1 MGMIQ
6 RASEEVKVHLTDF
19 DGPIDLLLQL
29 VRDHKLDIKTVRLG
43 DMTAQYLS
51 YLNELD
57 TLDLDIASEFIE
69 VGAILVEI
77 KSKQILPKPE
87 EEKPEEEDS
96 EELLRQRLAE
106 YALFKDASEDLKSMD
121 EVGRYY
127 RAPAV
132 MKVNTSWKLDG
143 VSFDDLTNAFTAILA
158 RVGENAAKIEKTTI
172 KLDRFTVA
180 DKIKDVVTRLKT
192 KDRIRFSQLFEA
204 DITRSEVINT
214 FLAVLELL
222 KRQLVTC
229 QQTQMFGE
237 IEIVKGG
244 AFGDGNFDLTDSEF
258 GA

>member
-6 RASEEVKVHLTDF
+6 RANEDVKIHLADF

-29 VRDHKLDIKTVRLG
+29 VREHKLDIKTVRLG
-43 DMTAQYLS
+43 DMTAQYLA
-51 YLNELD
+51 YLTELPS
-57 TLDLDIASEFIE
+57 LDLDLASEFIE

-77 KSKQILPKPE
+77 KSKQILPRPE
-87 EEKPEEEDS
+87 TEEVEEVDS
-96 EELLRQRLAE
+96 EAELRKRMEE
-106 YALFKDASEDLKSMD
+106 YALFKEASETLKTMD
-121 EVGRYY
+121 DVGRYY

-132 MKVNTSWKLDG
+132 TKVNTSWKLEG
-143 VSFDDLTNAFTAILA
+143 VSFEDLTNAFTAILA
-158 RVGENAAKIEKTTI
+158 RVGENSAKVEKTTI

-180 DKIKDVVTRLKT
+180 DKIKDVVGRLKT
-192 KDRIRFSQLFEA
+192 LDRLRFSQLFEP

-229 QQTQMFGE
+229 QQDQAFGE

>member
-6 RASEEVKVHLTDF
+6 RANQEVKVHLSDF

-29 VRDHKLDIKTVRLG
+29 VREHKMDIKTVRLG
-43 DMTAQYLS
+43 EVTSQYLA
-51 YLNELD
+51 YLTELE
-57 TLDLDIASEFIE
+57 TLDLDLASEFIE

-77 KSKQILPKPE
+77 KSKQILPRPE

-106 YALFKDASEDLKSMD
+106 YALFKDASEDLKNMD

-132 MKVNTSWKLDG
+132 MKVNTSYKLEG
-143 VSFDDLTNAFTAILA
+143 VSFEDLTNAFTAILA
-158 RVGENAAKIEKTTI
+158 RVGENSAKVEKTTI

-180 DKIKDVVTRLKT
+180 DKIKDVVKRLKT
-192 KDRIRFSQLFEA
+192 SNQIRFSQLFEI

-222 KRQLVTC
+222 KRQLVMC
-229 QQTQMFGE
+229 RQPEAFGE

>member
-1 MGMIQ
+1 MIQ
-6 RASEEVKVHLTDF
+6 RANEEVKVHLTDF

-29 VRDHKLDIKTVRLG
+29 VREHKLDIKTVCLG
-43 DMTAQYLS
+43 EMTAQYLS

-57 TLDLDIASEFIE
+57 TLDLDLASEFIE

-77 KSKQILPKPE
+77 KSKQILPKPVE
-87 EEKPEEEDS
+87 ETPEEEDS

-106 YALFKDASEDLKSMD
+106 YALFKDASANLKTMD

-132 MKVNTSWKLDG
+132 MKVNTNWKLDG

-158 RVGENAAKIEKTTI
+158 RVGENSAKIEKTTI

-180 DKIKDVVTRLKT
+180 DKIKDVVKRLKT
-192 KDRIRFSQLFEA
+192 SNQIRFSQLFEI

-222 KRQLVTC
+222 KRQLVIC
-229 QQTQMFGE
+229 RQAQAFGE

>member
-6 RASEEVKVHLTDF
+6 RANQDVKVHLTDF

-29 VRDHKLDIKTVRLG
+29 VREHKLDIKTVRLG
-43 DMTAQYLS
+43 EMTAQYMA
-51 YLNELD
+51 YLTELP
-57 TLDLDIASEFIE
+57 TLDLDLASEFIE

-77 KSKQILPKPE
+77 KSKQILPRPADEKIEPVDE
-87 EEKPEEEDS
+87 EEQ
-96 EELLRQRLAE
+96 LRQRLAE
-106 YALFKDASEDLKSMD
+106 YALFKEASETLKTMD
-121 EVGRYY
+121 DVGRYY

-132 MKVNTSWKLDG
+132 LKVNTNWKLDG
-143 VSFDDLTNAFTAILA
+143 VTFDDLTAAFTAILA
-158 RVGENAAKIEKTTI
+158 RVGEKSAKVEKTTI

-180 DKIKDVVTRLKT
+180 DKIKDVVGRLKT
-192 KDRIRFSQLFEA
+192 SNRLRFSQLFDA

-222 KRQLVTC
+222 KRQLVAC
-229 QQTQMFGE
+229 QQDQAFGE